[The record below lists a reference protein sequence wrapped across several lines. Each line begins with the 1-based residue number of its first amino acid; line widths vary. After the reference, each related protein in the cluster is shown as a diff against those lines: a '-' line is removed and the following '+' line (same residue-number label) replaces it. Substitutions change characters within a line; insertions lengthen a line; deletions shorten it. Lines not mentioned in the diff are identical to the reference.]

1 MTAMT
6 RRRWALATLV
16 TAVLAGLLTVGTW
29 ASQTALNRP
38 VGAPPG
44 PGTAGDWYGPGMMGG
59 QYGPG
64 MMGGG
69 YGPGM
74 MGGGY
79 GPGMMGGPYGP
90 GMMGNGYGPGM
101 MGGRYGLPGDGRPV
115 QTLTAAHQRAQLFAD
130 RLGLR
135 AGEVMQFSNNFYS
148 ELLTNDGQ
156 GATEVLIDPAS
167 GAVGVEYGPAM
178 MWNTRYGMHAGAPVP
193 PAQVSA
199 ADATRLA
206 QQDRRNAVGQRLYRR
221 GVVPHLARHLR
232 RDDRGLSQDTP
243 GLAGWRGMADR
254 RRVNPG

>member
-1 MTAMT
+1 MT
-6 RRRWALATLV
+6 RRRWALAALV

-29 ASQTALNRP
+29 ASLTALSRP

-44 PGTAGDWYGPGMMGG
+44 PRTADGWYGPGMMGGQYGPGMMGG

-74 MGGGY
+74 MGG
-79 GPGMMGGPYGP
+79 
-90 GMMGNGYGPGM
+90 
-101 MGGRYGLPGDGRPV
+101 RYGLPGDGQPV

-130 RLGLR
+130 QLGLR
-135 AGEVMQFSNNFYS
+135 AGEVMQFSENFYS

-156 GATEVLIDPAS
+156 GATEVLIDRAS
-167 GAVGVEYGPAM
+167 GAVSVEYGPAM
-178 MWNTRYGMHAGAPVP
+178 MWNTRYGMHAGAPVA

-206 QQDRRNAVGQRLYRR
+206 QQWLDNQQTGLTAGDPKAFPGYYTLHTFRGGKIDGMLSVNAYTGAVWYHTWHGPF
-221 GVVPHLARHLR
+221 VAMTAH
-232 RDDRGLSQDTP
+232 
-243 GLAGWRGMADR
+243 
-254 RRVNPG
+254 